1 MAVQCST
8 AVIHGAGLRRL
19 GLLSAATVLAVLGGC
34 VVAPVDGYDVGAPMV
49 YTDGAYG
56 TPYYYNAPAYGNYYG
71 APYYYG
77 TPYYGPAVSLGIY
90 GGSNGHWRGNDRWRD
105 NRGWRG
111 DNGWRGNG
119 WRGNGGNWGG
129 KGWSGRPPGGAV
141 PSMPRPP
148 MPPQIRPRP
157 PMPGGG
163 IAPGP
168 GRGFGATGM
177 GIDRRGGTPGN
188 P

>member
-19 GLLSAATVLAVLGGC
+19 GLLGAATVLAVLGGC

-77 TPYYGPAVSLGIY
+77 TAYYGPAVALGIY
-90 GGSNGHWRGNDRWRD
+90 GGSNGH
-105 NRGWRG
+105 
-111 DNGWRGNG
+111 
-119 WRGNGGNWGG
+119 
-129 KGWSGRPPGGAV
+129 
-141 PSMPRPP
+141 
-148 MPPQIRPRP
+148 
-157 PMPGGG
+157 
-163 IAPGP
+163 
-168 GRGFGATGM
+168 
-177 GIDRRGGTPGN
+177 
-188 P
+188 